1 MDSWRRPK
9 HLRGKEFSEVVGLAD
24 GGDGMD
30 VGHTAVAFAWN
41 CSRRAEG
48 AGLLHGHDGG
58 GVTADDCSE
67 GAFDALCL
75 SDACWG
81 VYDAGV
87 EEARI
92 TGLAAALE
100 RIVGLMFGLSLVI
113 FPLFLHALL
122 EWKYPGSRA
131 QLLQRI

>member
-1 MDSWRRPK
+1 MKCLEQSCIQSREAYFLTTRGTLIFHNPFFMDSRRRPK

-30 VGHTAVAFAWN
+30 ISHTAVAFAWN
-41 CSRRAEG
+41 CSSRAEG

-75 SDACWG
+75 SDAC
-81 VYDAGV
+81 
-87 EEARI
+87 
-92 TGLAAALE
+92 
-100 RIVGLMFGLSLVI
+100 
-113 FPLFLHALL
+113 
-122 EWKYPGSRA
+122 
-131 QLLQRI
+131 